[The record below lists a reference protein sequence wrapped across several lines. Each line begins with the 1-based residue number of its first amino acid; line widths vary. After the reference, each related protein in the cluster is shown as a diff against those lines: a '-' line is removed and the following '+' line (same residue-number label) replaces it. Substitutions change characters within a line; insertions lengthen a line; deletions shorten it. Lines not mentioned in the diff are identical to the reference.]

1 MDLTIDNEISKSK
14 AKSKEIDN
22 FTKELQN
29 ALTKDNSRINSLYN
43 EFLKEIPLASKY
55 KNKLSDII
63 KDGLDTLSYEFDFIY
78 FDYDKNQKSYFM
90 DSYSEGNISRCNLTK
105 KDLEGVHFEKGTFWD
120 IIDNDSMIE
129 DVDTIDALKLEVEE
143 ALEKLE
149 FEKEKR

>member
-1 MDLTIDNEISKSK
+1 
-14 AKSKEIDN
+14 
-22 FTKELQN
+22 
-29 ALTKDNSRINSLYN
+29 
-43 EFLKEIPLASKY
+43 
-55 KNKLSDII
+55 
-63 KDGLDTLSYEFDFIY
+63 
-78 FDYDKNQKSYFM
+78 M

>member
-63 KDGLDTLSYEFDFIY
+63 KDSLDTLSYEFDFIY

-90 DSYSEGNISRCNLTK
+90 DSYSEGNISRSNLTK